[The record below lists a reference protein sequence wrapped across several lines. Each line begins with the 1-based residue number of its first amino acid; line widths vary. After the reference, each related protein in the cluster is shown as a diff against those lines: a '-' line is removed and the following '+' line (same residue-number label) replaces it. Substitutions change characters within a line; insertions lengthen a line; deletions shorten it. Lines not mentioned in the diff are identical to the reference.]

1 MKSEPE
7 SSGVLEERH
16 EGAIDVAC
24 HEGFDAAQ
32 ELAADEDRRDRLLAV
47 GAELVEHGLNV
58 RAGGV
63 LVELDDDGAD
73 AEAEEEPLGYSAH
86 ATPAHAE
93 HHDRVASRQLS
104 HRLVRAVQLHGIR
117 RVPVD
122 GSYAAVHSDT
132 GFLRHL
138 HA

>member
-32 ELAADEDRRDRLLAV
+32 KLSADEDRWDRLLAI

-58 RAGGV
+58 Q
-63 LVELDDDGAD
+63 
-73 AEAEEEPLGYSAH
+73 
-86 ATPAHAE
+86 T
-93 HHDRVASRQLS
+93 
-104 HRLVRAVQLHGIR
+104 
-117 RVPVD
+117 
-122 GSYAAVHSDT
+122 
-132 GFLRHL
+132 
-138 HA
+138 